1 MKVLV
6 LGANGKTGSLV
17 VAQVIAKG
25 YEVSALV
32 RKAGSSLPAG
42 VKAIIGD
49 ALKAEDVLRAMDQQ
63 DAVIECIGGTKPW
76 KKQTLETDAM
86 RNIIAAMKDSGTKRL
101 VVVSAMGVGESEQQ
115 SPWWYRYLLV
125 PTFLRGST
133 ADKAAMETVVRS
145 SKLDWVIARPPILK
159 DGAATG
165 KVHVLAN
172 GETGHTITRADL
184 AVWLVDQLESKV
196 YVGQAVV
203 TANT

>member
-17 VAQVIAKG
+17 VAQAIAKG

-32 RKAGSSLPAG
+32 RKAGPSLTAG

-101 VVVSAMGVGESEQQ
+101 VVVSAMGVGESAEQ

-125 PTFLRGST
+125 PAFLRGST

-159 DGAATG
+159 DGPAMG
-165 KVHVLAN
+165 QVRVIDKSEN
-172 GETGHTITRADL
+172 GHAITRADL